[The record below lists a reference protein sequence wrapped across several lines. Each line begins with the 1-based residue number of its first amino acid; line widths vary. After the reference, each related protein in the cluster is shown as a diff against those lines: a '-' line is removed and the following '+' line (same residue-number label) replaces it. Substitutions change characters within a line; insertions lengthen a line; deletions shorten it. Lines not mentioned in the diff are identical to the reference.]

1 MNQSGKNQAIR
12 DAIRATRL
20 KRKNQTCKTFK
31 FKIDKSSLSQSQ
43 KESLE
48 MFFIESKRIY
58 NYIIGSEMD
67 PFNIGYKDVKEITYL
82 DKNKNSI
89 KYKIQYIGS
98 SIIDE
103 TIVTMRDSIK
113 GLSVLKKKGY
123 DVGGLKFK
131 SEYNSIRLR
140 QYGVTHSIRGNR
152 FKIQGIKKP
161 IRVNGLNQLEKYKNI
176 EYTVARLLYD
186 GYDYYISLV
195 CFIDKE
201 KHNNSKR
208 SIIGIDLG
216 CESTITLSNGEKKK
230 ISIEE
235 SKRLKGLQAKLATQK
250 KRSNNWYKTKSL
262 IKKEYNRIVNQKN
275 DISNKIVHEIV
286 SNYEIIIIQDDQINE
301 WHEDSN
307 TSKIVHHSIIGRIK
321 NKLKGYDNVIVLDQW
336 FPTSQ
341 HCFECGTNTKHN
353 VSKRTFICSKCGSKS
368 DRDIHAANNM
378 IKYYMSIQSAG
389 TVDLKSGRKI
399 SYTSCKNLFKQE
411 AQLSLATE

>member
-1 MNQSGKNQAIR
+1 MNQSNKNQAIR

-20 KRKNQTCKTFK
+20 KRKNQIGKSFR
-31 FKIDKSSLSQSQ
+31 FKIDKSSLSRSQ
-43 KESLE
+43 KESLK
-48 MFFIESKRIY
+48 MFFIESKRLY
-58 NYIIGSEMD
+58 NYIIGSDLD
-67 PFNIGYKDVKEITYL
+67 PFSINYKDVKEITYL
-82 DKNKNSI
+82 DKDKNSI

-98 SIIDE
+98 SIIDDNI
-103 TIVTMRDSIK
+103 TIIRDSIK
-113 GLSVLKKKGY
+113 GLSALKKKGY

-131 SEYNSIRLR
+131 SECNSIRLR

-161 IRVNGLNQLEKYKNI
+161 IRVNGLKQLEKYENI
-176 EYTVARLLYD
+176 EYTVAQLLYD
-186 GYDYYISLV
+186 GYDYFISLV

-201 KHNNSKR
+201 KHNNSKKN
-208 SIIGIDLG
+208 IIGIDLG

-230 ISIEE
+230 ILIEE

-286 SNYEIIIIQDDQINE
+286 SNYETIIIQDDQIDE
-301 WHEDSN
+301 WHEN
-307 TSKIVHHSIIGRIK
+307 KGHSKTVQHSIIGRIK
-321 NKLKGYDNVIVLDQW
+321 NKLKRYDNVIVLDQW

-341 HCFECGTNTKHN
+341 HCFECGTNTKHDI
-353 VSKRTFICSKCGSKS
+353 SKRTFMCSKCGSKS

-378 IKYYMSIQSAG
+378 INYYMSMQSAG
-389 TVDLKSGRKI
+389 TVDLKPGRKI

-411 AQLSLATE
+411 AQLSLAAE